1 MARFLPNPNS
11 AILLKDFPSV
21 EAAAAYI
28 RYENKLFKLRIIGF
42 LCCMLPFLFSP
53 PFRKVN
59 EDDQLYLTYLQHKAA
74 FHTGTSQRPLLG
86 FLL

>member
-42 LCCMLPFLFSP
+42 FMLYVTLS
-53 PFRKVN
+53 V
-59 EDDQLYLTYLQHKAA
+59 LT
-74 FHTGTSQRPLLG
+74 PI
-86 FLL
+86 